1 MSFDIRVKNPVIDKS
16 NLINKERYIMSKIL
30 VAYFSAQGR
39 TAKFAKVISEITGSD
54 LFEIKPE
61 VPYSSADLNWNNP
74 KSRSSIEMEDK
85 TSRPAIS
92 TKINNFS
99 EYDTIF
105 VGFPIWWYIAP
116 TIINTFLEQYDF
128 SGKTVIPFCTSGGSG
143 VGETDK
149 YLHPSC
155 SDKTNWK
162 PAHRL
167 IRGDKNEIS
176 AWINSLNL

>member
-1 MSFDIRVKNPVIDKS
+1 MSK
-16 NLINKERYIMSKIL
+16 KIL

-39 TAKFAKVISEITGSD
+39 TAKVAKIISEAVNGD

-61 VPYSSADLNWNNP
+61 IPYTAADLNWNDSN
-74 KSRSSIEMEDK
+74 SRSSVEMRDK
-85 TSRPAIS
+85 KSRPAIAS
-92 TKINNFS
+92 KVNNIDD
-99 EYDTIF
+99 YDTIF

-128 SGKTVIPFCTSGGSG
+128 SGKTIIPFCTSGGSG

-149 YLHPSC
+149 YLHSSC
-155 SDKTNWK
+155 SAMTKWK

-167 IRGDKNEIS
+167 MRGDKNEAA
-176 AWINSLNL
+176 AWINSLQI